1 MKEVLH
7 VLSAIDG
14 GGGERVVYNYYKH
27 IDRTKVHFTITAI
40 DRHRKQLLEDGF
52 REMGADIVYVPKGIF
67 ARLKAINKLL
77 RTQKFDAIHC
87 HRIFLAEL
95 YMLLGWMN
103 NVPIRITHA
112 HMAFVVGHLK
122 GRFLNW
128 LFKPLLKLFTTHR
141 LACGKAAGKYVWGTL
156 KNVIILNNAVDINNF
171 SFDSKIRSEYR
182 KRIGVSDEDIVIGHV
197 GRFNAQKNHPF
208 LLHIYNA
215 LCAQYGDRN
224 FHLVL
229 IGEGEDEAKIREL
242 IEKSPNKSKI
252 HMLGLQPDV
261 NNWMQAFDLFLLP
274 SLFEGLPVVGIEA
287 QAAGLPCIF
296 SDSITSEFKMGEHVQ
311 FISLNAPVETWTKW
325 VYDYSKCQIRDD
337 NTKCITDK
345 GFNINVEGKKLQ
357 NIYLS

>member
-40 DRHRKQLLEDGF
+40 DKHRKQLLEDGF

-141 LACGKAAGKYVWGTL
+141 LACGKAAG
-156 KNVIILNNAVDINNF
+156 
-171 SFDSKIRSEYR
+171 
-182 KRIGVSDEDIVIGHV
+182 
-197 GRFNAQKNHPF
+197 
-208 LLHIYNA
+208 
-215 LCAQYGDRN
+215 
-224 FHLVL
+224 
-229 IGEGEDEAKIREL
+229 
-242 IEKSPNKSKI
+242 
-252 HMLGLQPDV
+252 
-261 NNWMQAFDLFLLP
+261 
-274 SLFEGLPVVGIEA
+274 
-287 QAAGLPCIF
+287 
-296 SDSITSEFKMGEHVQ
+296 
-311 FISLNAPVETWTKW
+311 
-325 VYDYSKCQIRDD
+325 
-337 NTKCITDK
+337 
-345 GFNINVEGKKLQ
+345 
-357 NIYLS
+357 